1 MTQLPAGLSVG
12 STAPDFELKN
22 QYGELVKL
30 SSFKGEKNVVLLFI
44 PFAFTGTC
52 TGELCAIRDDLAAFQ
67 NDNVQVLAVSCDSP
81 FTQKMFAEQEGYKFP
96 VLADFWPHG
105 AAASAYGIFN
115 ADLGCAMRGT
125 FIIDKEGIIRWS
137 VVNGL
142 GDARNNG
149 DYKTAIAAL

>member
-12 STAPDFELKN
+12 ETAPDFELKN
-22 QYGELVKL
+22 QHGELVKL
-30 SSFKGEKNVVLLFI
+30 SSFKGNKNVVVLFI

-67 NDNVQVLAVSCDSP
+67 NDNVQVIAISCDSP
-81 FTQKMFAEQEGYKFP
+81 FTQKIFAEQEGYKFP

-105 AAASAYGIFN
+105 GAAQSYGIFN
-115 ADLGCAMRGT
+115 ADLGCALRGT
-125 FIIDKEGIIRWS
+125 FIIDKAGIIRWS

>member
-12 STAPDFELKN
+12 ETAPDFELKN

-81 FTQKMFAEQEGYKFP
+81 FTQKIFAEQEGYKFP

-105 AAASAYGIFN
+105 AAAKAYGIFN
-115 ADLGCAMRGT
+115 EDLGCALRGT
-125 FIIDKEGIIRWS
+125 FIIDKKGIIRWS

>member
-12 STAPDFELKN
+12 ATAPDFELKN

-30 SSFKGEKNVVLLFI
+30 SSFTGEKNVVLLFI

-105 AAASAYGIFN
+105 AAAKAYGIFN
-115 ADLGCAMRGT
+115 EDLGCAMRGT

-149 DYKTAIAAL
+149 DYKSAIAAL

>member
-12 STAPDFELKN
+12 TTAPDFELKN
-22 QYGELVKL
+22 QFGELVKL

-105 AAASAYGIFN
+105 AAAKAFGIFN
-115 ADLGCAMRGT
+115 EDIGCAMRGT
-125 FIIDKEGIIRWS
+125 FIIDKEGTVRWS

>member
-105 AAASAYGIFN
+105 AAAKAYGIFN
-115 ADLGCAMRGT
+115 EDLGCAMRGT